1 MLREFG
7 GDVSYVVG
15 LRVATEL
22 AGVREAAESELGPD
36 RSAVFVTPRVVFS
49 SLNLACLLWR
59 HRGVAGSLLPLQQL
73 GSPALLDAAG
83 NRFATVDF
91 DWAVTLHRF
100 DDGALGV
107 LPTSELKLL
116 EDVWIYGHLDSHG
129 SENAIG
135 ASEATAGRLIWS
147 VTRFLSNCDG
157 TVIEAVT
164 AEVEDE
170 DF

>member
-59 HRGVAGSLLPLQQL
+59 HRGVAGSLLLLQQL

-83 NRFATVDF
+83 NRFAAVDF
-91 DWAVTLHRF
+91 EWAVTLHGL
-100 DDGALGV
+100 DDGALGL

-116 EDVWIYGHLDSHG
+116 EDVQIYRRLDSHG
-129 SENAIG
+129 SEDAVG
-135 ASEATAGRLIWS
+135 AGEAAAGRLVRS
-147 VTRFLSNCDG
+147 VAGLPSDRDG
-157 TVIEAVT
+157 TVVEAV
-164 AEVEDE
+164 AA
-170 DF
+170 

>member
-59 HRGVAGSLLPLQQL
+59 HRGVAGSLLLLQQL

-83 NRFATVDF
+83 NRFAAVDF
-91 DWAVTLHRF
+91 EWAVTLHGF
-100 DDGALGV
+100 DDGALGL
-107 LPTSELKLL
+107 LPTSELNLL
-116 EDVWIYGHLDSHG
+116 KNVQIYGRLDSHG
-129 SENAIG
+129 SKNAVG
-135 ASEATAGRLIWS
+135 TGKATVRWLVWS
-147 VTRFLSNCDG
+147 VSWLPSDRDG
-157 TVIEAVT
+157 TVVEAV
-164 AEVEDE
+164 AA
-170 DF
+170 